1 MTKTE
6 RVELVQSI
14 LRETKQKLSRIND
27 NDFNS
32 WSIDSFQEHIDEC
45 LSDLE
50 EEEKQTKVY

>member
-1 MTKTE
+1 MTKPE

-50 EEEKQTKVY
+50 EEKQTKVY